1 MKLEKS
7 NEELL
12 TGIAKL
18 ERQNPF
24 PDEIF
29 YRIFEIEDNVERQKY
44 IEALRNEAKILKRS
58 TEFNNLLKQFQ
69 LDYIQ
74 RMRQIGNKTAFTD
87 QPLELICAEW
97 SATDMGVKTIRYDKN
112 MQAIPVIACSHP
124 IMPIEILKNVD
135 TSEERITLAYFKS
148 ASWQHITVDRSV
160 CANTN
165 KIVDV
170 LSQYGIE
177 VTSDNAKSL
186 VRYIS
191 DCVGY
196 NPVALEP
203 KKSINRLGWVGAAF
217 TPYEKDIRYE
227 GGLDYEAI
235 FKNVSEKG
243 DFDAWKALCGDLR
256 KNIPLRM
263 MMAASFASVL
273 LEPLKVLPFVLHLWG
288 TTGTGKTVALMV
300 AMSIWGNP
308 RMGGLVKTMNMT
320 KNAIMR
326 NAAFLCSIPFAGD
339 ELQTIKD
346 KWQGNFDQLIYQIT
360 EGVDRGRAKA
370 YGGVEDTKTWKNSFI
385 FTGEEPI
392 TKVNSGGGSKN
403 RVIEIAIDG
412 PLVADGHYVSSMVQE
427 NYGFAGRQFVE
438 YIQET
443 ESCKIMDRYREI
455 FEELCRLDTTDKQ
468 AMAMACM
475 LLADEIAVKLFF
487 TAEQPLQIVQV
498 KQYLQST
505 RDVDIAERAYQQV
518 LNWVAKY
525 QVRFE
530 DPKEENSLN
539 KGEVWG
545 KIDDGKLIVNR
556 DVLLSFLDQNGFDYT
571 AVSRKWA
578 EKGYLVRNSQGK
590 MVHQT
595 KVYGIKSSY
604 IKFNLPEDDDTTD
617 KDGFVQVEKYEQ
629 ETLPFD

>member
-1 MKLEKS
+1 MD
-7 NEELL
+7 
-12 TGIAKL
+12 
-18 ERQNPF
+18 PF
-24 PDEIF
+24 PDEVF
-29 YRIFEIEDNVERQKY
+29 YRIFEIDDNVERQKY
-44 IEALRNEAKILKRS
+44 IEALRNAAKTIKRAL
-58 TEFNNLLKQFQ
+58 EFNNLLKQFQ

-74 RMRQIGNKTAFTD
+74 RMRQTGKKTAFTD
-87 QPLELICAEW
+87 QPLELNCVEW
-97 SATDMGVKTIRYDKN
+97 TANDMGVKTVRYDKN
-112 MQAIPVIACSHP
+112 MQQVPVVACSHP
-124 IMPIEILKNVD
+124 IMPVEILKNVD

-148 ASWQHITVDRSV
+148 ASWQRITVDRSV

-227 GGLDYEAI
+227 GGMDYEAI

-243 DFDAWKALCGDLR
+243 DFESWKALCSDLR
-256 KNIPLRM
+256 KNLPLRM

-427 NYGFAGRQFVE
+427 NYGFAGRKFVE

-443 ESCKIMDRYREI
+443 ETSKLMDRYREI
-455 FEELCRLDTTDKQ
+455 FDELCKLDTTDKQ
-468 AMAMACM
+468 AMAMACI

-487 TAEQPLQIVQV
+487 TGEQALQIGQV
-498 KQYLQST
+498 KQYLQSAH
-505 RDVDIAERAYQQV
+505 DIDIAERAYQQV
-518 LNWVAKY
+518 MNWAAKY
-525 QVRFE
+525 QIRFE
-530 DPKEENSLN
+530 DPKAENSLN

-545 KIDDGKLIVNR
+545 KIDAGVLIVNR
-556 DVLLSFLDQNGFDYT
+556 DVLLNFLDQNGFDYT
-571 AVSRKWA
+571 AVNRKWA

-590 MVHQT
+590 FIHST

-604 IKFNLPEDDDTTD
+604 IKFNLPEDDDATD
-617 KDGFVQVEKYEQ
+617 KDGFMAVETYEQ
-629 ETLPFD
+629 ESLPFV

>member
-1 MKLEKS
+1 MEKS
-7 NEELL
+7 NEELA
-12 TGIAKL
+12 TGISKL
-18 ERQNPF
+18 GKMDPF

-44 IEALRNEAKILKRS
+44 IELLRNAAKAEKRS
-58 TEFNNLLKQFQ
+58 MEFNNLLKQFQ
-69 LDYIQ
+69 MDYIQ
-74 RMRQIGNKTAFTD
+74 RMRQTGKKTAFTD
-87 QPLELICAEW
+87 QPLELNCAEW
-97 SATDMGVKTIRYDKN
+97 DATDMGVRTIRYDRN
-112 MQAIPVIACSHP
+112 MQPMTLMACSHP

-148 ASWQHITVDRSV
+148 ASWQRITVDRAV

-165 KIVDV
+165 KIVDT
-170 LSQYGIE
+170 LAQYGIE
-177 VTSDNAKSL
+177 VTSDNAKNL

-196 NPVALEP
+196 NPATLEP
-203 KKSINRLGWVGAAF
+203 KKSINRLGWVGSAF

-227 GGLDYEAI
+227 GGMDYEAI

-243 DFDAWKALCGDLR
+243 DFGVWKALCGDLR

-412 PLVADGHYVSSMVQE
+412 PLVTDGHYVSTVVQE
-427 NYGFAGRQFVE
+427 NYGFAGRLFVE

-443 ESCKIMDRYREI
+443 DTSRLLERYREI

-475 LLADEIAVKLFF
+475 LMADEIAVKLFF
-487 TAEQPLQIVQV
+487 TGEQPLRIVQV
-498 KQYLQST
+498 KQYLQSA

-518 LNWVAKY
+518 LNWAAKNP
-525 QVRFE
+525 VRFE
-530 DPKEENSLN
+530 DPKADDSPNR
-539 KGEVWG
+539 GEVWG
-545 KIDDGKLIVNR
+545 KIDENRLVVNR
-556 DVLLSFLDQNGFDYT
+556 DVLLNFLDQNGFDYT
-571 AVSRKWA
+571 AVSKKWG

-590 MVHQT
+590 FIHST

-604 IKFNLPEDDDTTD
+604 IKFQLPLDDDATD
-617 KDGFVQVEKYEQ
+617 ADGFMQVEENEQ
-629 ETLPFD
+629 GTLPFD

>member
-1 MKLEKS
+1 MD
-7 NEELL
+7 
-12 TGIAKL
+12 
-18 ERQNPF
+18 PF

-44 IEALRNEAKILKRS
+44 IELLRNAAKAAKRS
-58 TEFNNLLKQFQ
+58 MEFNNLLKQFQ
-69 LDYIQ
+69 MDYIQ
-74 RMRQIGNKTAFTD
+74 RMRQTGKKTAFTD
-87 QPLELICAEW
+87 QPLELNCAEW
-97 SATDMGVKTIRYDKN
+97 DATDMGVRTIRYDRN
-112 MQAIPVIACSHP
+112 MQPMTLMACSHP

-148 ASWQHITVDRSV
+148 ASWQRITVDRAV

-165 KIVDV
+165 KIVDT
-170 LSQYGIE
+170 LAQYGIE
-177 VTSDNAKSL
+177 VTSDNAKNL

-196 NPVALEP
+196 NPATLEP
-203 KKSINRLGWVGAAF
+203 KKSINRLGWVGSAF

-227 GGLDYEAI
+227 GGMDYEAI

-243 DFDAWKALCGDLR
+243 GFGVWKALCSDLR
-256 KNIPLRM
+256 ENIPLRM

-412 PLVADGHYVSSMVQE
+412 PLVTDGHYVSTVVQE
-427 NYGFAGRQFVE
+427 NYGFAGRLFVE

-455 FEELCRLDTTDKQ
+455 FEELCQLDTTDKQ

-556 DVLLSFLDQNGFDYT
+556 DVLLSFLDQSGFDYT

-617 KDGFVQVEKYEQ
+617 KDGFMQVEKYEQ